1 MMWYWHI
8 LSKIEAVILKQL
20 FQIQISPFY
29 QFGTLLTPIMD
40 NNERIQTS
48 SIYISAFEA
57 FLAKQSAENNFQEG
71 AASSPH
77 GIIMSS
83 GDTSQSKQ
91 PSSRC

>member
-1 MMWYWHI
+1 
-8 LSKIEAVILKQL
+8 
-20 FQIQISPFY
+20 
-29 QFGTLLTPIMD
+29 MD
-40 NNERIQTS
+40 NNKSPQPS
-48 SIYISAFEA
+48 STYISAFEA

-77 GIIMSS
+77 GGIMSS

>member
-1 MMWYWHI
+1 MKG
-8 LSKIEAVILKQL
+8 SKLQAL
-20 FQIQISPFY
+20 
-29 QFGTLLTPIMD
+29 TLVHL
-40 NNERIQTS
+40 RV
-48 SIYISAFEA
+48 

-77 GIIMSS
+77 GIIMCIIMSS

>member
-1 MMWYWHI
+1 
-8 LSKIEAVILKQL
+8 
-20 FQIQISPFY
+20 
-29 QFGTLLTPIMD
+29 MD
-40 NNERIQTS
+40 NNKTIQPS
-48 SIYISAFEA
+48 STYISALES

-77 GIIMSS
+77 GIMSS